1 MKRFLLVFVTIL
13 LTSCSFDNKT
23 GIWKDASSIPVENK
37 NAKSISKKSS
47 TTRLENV
54 FIKNQVFNKEIDVKN
69 TFNIQIDS
77 PIKISNWVEQYG
89 IPTNNISNFFYSDKK
104 ILLSKSSKLSKNSTK
119 KNNSNQ
125 KIIFYKNN
133 LISYDHKGTI
143 FIYSLTLNKKIF
155 EYNFYKK
162 EFKNF
167 KKEINFIINEN
178 ILYSADNLGYLYA
191 INLDNKSIIWAK
203 NYGIPFRSNLKF
215 AESQIFLANQDNV
228 IYSID
233 STTGNKNWQFA
244 TSITFLKSNFKNNF
258 ALDLTSNNLI
268 FLNTSGELYSI
279 NYFTQKINWVLNFKN
294 PLLSGDVELFL
305 SQPLVIKN
313 DNLIISTEKSLLSYN
328 ILTSSRNWI
337 LSSEP
342 IFKPVI
348 TSNYT
353 YAILKNN
360 LLICLD
366 NLSGKVIWS
375 KNIFK
380 NINNEKFK
388 NKFGPIIDFKIVNN
402 KINIYSKNGYLLT
415 FNFSNGNLNSSTR
428 INKSGIISKVIF
440 LNNNMFF
447 VDKKN
452 KLLKF
457 N

>member
-1 MKRFLLVFVTIL
+1 MKRFLLVFVFIL

-23 GIWKDASSIPVENK
+23 GIWKDASSIPVESK

-47 TTRLENV
+47 NTRLENV

-143 FIYSLTLNKKIF
+143 FIYSLGLNKKIF

-215 AESQIFLANQDNV
+215 AENQIFLANQDNV

-294 PLLSGDVELFL
+294 PFLSGDAELFL

-328 ILTSSRNWI
+328 ISTSSRNWI
-337 LSSEP
+337 FSSEP

-380 NINNEKFK
+380 SINNEKFK
-388 NKFGPIIDFKIVNN
+388 NKFGLIIDFKIVNN

>member
-37 NAKSISKKSS
+37 NAKSISKKLS

-294 PLLSGDVELFL
+294 PLLTGDAELFL

-388 NKFGPIIDFKIVNN
+388 NKFGLIIDFKIVNS